1 MLAIKSIIAQNSFV
15 VLSRSGIKFYVD
27 GALNGRME
35 SDVPLEVVDAVTML
49 TMSDGSNII
58 LQMNQSLLDSCPT
71 QYESLLQPHQCR
83 AHGVRID
90 DCPIQHRTIDG
101 NNGTQSIRIM
111 DKIIPLQFD
120 GLKCYMKITKPSSHD
135 ISKYPRVKLTSHM
148 PYNPR
153 RIYTRRR
160 NTAMAEDVNT
170 WRANLGYPTFEVAKK
185 TLECTICLYS

>member
-1 MLAIKSIIAQNSFV
+1 MIVSRQIKHKTTDINTILIIDNVCDQSIIAQNSFV
-15 VLSRSGIKFYVD
+15 VLSRPGIKFYVD

-35 SDVPLEVVDAVTML
+35 SDVPLEVVDAVIVL
-49 TMSDGSNII
+49 TMSDGSKLI

-111 DKIIPLQFD
+111 DRIIPLQFD
-120 GLKCYMKITKPSSHD
+120 GLKCYMKITKPTSHD
-135 ISKYPRVKLTSHM
+135 VSKYPRVELTSPL

-153 RIYTRRR
+153 CIYTRR
-160 NTAMAEDVNT
+160 
-170 WRANLGYPTFEVAKK
+170 
-185 TLECTICLYS
+185 